1 MTPINAP
8 SVLVVGGGLSGI
20 VLSHELASR
29 GWQVTL
35 LERSGRLGGKAG
47 SELRNG
53 RLVEQAITFSVVS
66 QPVVYLLPTLDD
78 K

>member
-1 MTPINAP
+1 MTATNAP

-20 VLSHELASR
+20 VLSHELVSR
-29 GWQVTL
+29 GWKVTL

-53 RLVEQAITFSVVS
+53 RLVEHAH
-66 QPVVYLLPTLDD
+66 
-78 K
+78 